1 MNLLFENWRSF
12 LKEVDTPLP
21 PEADEAYS
29 NFAQQNAGLILRSDE
44 ENLREESAFDV
55 LANSYYWEFEDLDG
69 LEEMQF
75 YDFFKTVVI
84 DFFKQIPP
92 LNKHKI
98 KKIVGVGTQGLAFLM
113 ETDRIVK
120 IFLSGYLGRSRTGK
134 EEMSFYDKEQETFF
148 KQEKAEHSL
157 YVISKGSVR
166 TNIQS
171 TKFKLNF
178 TQMNYVEMIKLVPF
192 EDYLEYGQ
200 RNVDLINDTLNYA
213 VREIKKSGER
223 FNYEI
228 YVEECE
234 SLGHK
239 LNYTEILTPGEFE
252 AFKKMA
258 FNTLNKYGERH
269 LQDLHSG
276 NFAITPNTIGDSEP
290 TFVLFDP

>member
-12 LKEVDTPLP
+12 LKEVNVTLP
-21 PEADEAYS
+21 PEADDAYS
-29 NFAQQNAGLILRSDE
+29 SFAQQNAELVLRSDE
-44 ENLREESAFDV
+44 ENNRGDSAFDV
-55 LANSYYWEFEDLDG
+55 LAGSYYWDFEDLDYDKSM
-69 LEEMQF
+69 EF
-75 YDFFKTVVI
+75 YAFFENVVI

-134 EEMSFYDKEQETFF
+134 EEMSFYDKEQESFF
-148 KQEKAEHSL
+148 KQENAQHSL

-166 TNIQS
+166 TNVQS

-178 TQMNYVEMIKLVPF
+178 TQMNYVEMAKLVPF
-192 EDYLEYGQ
+192 NDYLEYGQ
-200 RNVDLINDTLNYA
+200 RNVEMIDSTLMNSANKLKYD
-213 VREIKKSGER
+213 ER
-223 FNYEI
+223 FNYQD

-234 SLGHK
+234 DDDHELD
-239 LNYTEILTPGEFE
+239 YTEMLTQGEFK
-252 AFKKMA
+252 AFKKMIL
-258 FNTLNKYGERH
+258 NTLNKYGERH
-269 LQDLHSG
+269 IKDIHAG
-276 NFAITPNTIGDSEP
+276 NFAITPNTIGDDEP

>member
-12 LKEVDTPLP
+12 LKEVDIALP
-21 PEADEAYS
+21 PEADAAYS
-29 NFAQQNAGLILRSDE
+29 SFAQQNAKLVLTSD
-44 ENLREESAFDV
+44 NSNRRDESAFVV
-55 LANSYYWEFEDLDG
+55 LANSYYWEFEDLDD

-75 YDFFKTVVI
+75 YDFFKIVVI

-134 EEMSFYDKEQETFF
+134 EEMSFYDKEQESFF

-200 RNVDLINDTLNYA
+200 RDVHLINDTLDFS
-213 VREIKKSGER
+213 VRGIKDSGER

-228 YVEECE
+228 YIEECE

-239 LNYTEILTPGEFE
+239 LNYTETLTPGEFE
-252 AFKKMA
+252 AFKKMVL
-258 FNTLNKYGERH
+258 NTLNKYGERH
-269 LQDLHSG
+269 IKDLHAG
-276 NFAITPNTIGDSEP
+276 NFAILPNTLGDSEP